1 MVDVIAGAR
10 AWLTKPRDAKTSRRN
25 LSVLLFVLFG
35 LAYGLFTQDRTSHNT
50 LCRAAMT
57 ANIVQYGRV
66 DMNGY
71 EDLTRD
77 KAFFEGNYYCD
88 KGPGMSLLAT
98 PMAFVFTRAFEVTP
112 ETPYDRVWTAFLYLC
127 ALTTSGLLT
136 AGAGVLLF
144 RHILARTNNVDAA
157 LIAAL
162 AFGLTSPVWGWATSF
177 FSHAATAALLVAGY
191 VAFDETFRRTQHRAR
206 YALLAGLA
214 FGGAT
219 ATEYTALLPALFIGA
234 LVALPHLARWR
245 DTLVTLLWTALGGIV
260 ALLPALAF
268 QWAAFGSPF
277 ETGYA
282 HTVEFNLHR
291 TGIVGIGVPKL
302 EVLGELLVSA
312 QRGLF
317 WFAPI
322 IFAMVWAAIRVVRP
336 TETRPIAIATLLIV
350 AFYLLMNAGFGYWHG
365 GATTGPRY
373 LTPAVGFA
381 AIVLG
386 FAWPRFGVWERRATL
401 ALLALSI
408 IIGFA
413 CVSVSMTAGS
423 LGEAIIPS
431 FLAGDLRSTLTYLL
445 NEQASP
451 AHFVLPVAAGVVM
464 TWLISHERKLAKG
477 TTLAGAR

>member
-1 MVDVIAGAR
+1 MAIFAHLR
-10 AWLTKPRDAKTSRRN
+10 SRLSSPRDKEATARN
-25 LSVLLFVLFG
+25 LSVLLFILFG
-35 LAYGLFTQDRTSHNT
+35 LAYGLFTQDPTSHNT

-57 ANIVQYGRV
+57 ANLVQYGRV
-66 DMNGY
+66 DINGY

-112 ETPYDRVWTAFLYLC
+112 ETPYNRVWTAFLYLC

-136 AGAGVLLF
+136 AFAGVLLF
-144 RHILARTNNVDAA
+144 RHVLARTKSLDAA
-157 LIAAL
+157 LVAAL

-191 VAFDETFRRTQHRAR
+191 VAFDEAFGRTDRRAR
-206 YALLAGLA
+206 YAVLAGLA

-219 ATEYTALLPALFIGA
+219 ATEYTALLPALIVGA
-234 LVALPHLARWR
+234 LVALPHLSQWR
-245 DTLVTLLWTALGGIV
+245 KALVTLLWTALGGIV
-260 ALLPALAF
+260 ALLPVLAF
-268 QWAAFGSPF
+268 HWAAFGSLF

-291 TGIVGIGVPKL
+291 TGIVGIGVPRL
-302 EVLGELLVSA
+302 EVLVELLVSG

-322 IFAMVWAAIRVVRP
+322 IFAMVWAAIRTLRP
-336 TETRPIAIATLLIV
+336 SETRSMAIATLLV
-350 AFYLLMNAGFGYWHG
+350 VLFYLLMNAGFGYWHG

-381 AIVLG
+381 AIALG
-386 FAWPRFGVWERRATL
+386 FAWPRFGRWERRATL
-401 ALLALSI
+401 VLLALGI
-408 IIGFA
+408 LIGFA

-423 LGEAIIPS
+423 LVEAILPS
-431 FLAGDLRSTLTYLL
+431 FMSGDLRSTLTYLL
-445 NEQASP
+445 VERASP
-451 AHFVLPVAAGVVM
+451 LHFVLPLTGAIM
-464 TWLISHERKLAKG
+464 LTWLISNERKLAKG
-477 TTLAGAR
+477 TGLAGAR